1 MFDTHEYVCASIC
14 IHMSIRVRL
23 YASEYVCASI
33 CIHMK
38 TSTRTDSN
46 KCVCTIHMYT
56 ECVCTIHMYTD
67 ALYMVAKT
75 QKMPHLRRSLSA
87 KEPYD

>member
-1 MFDTHEYVCASIC
+1 MYTYEYVCASIC
-14 IHMSIRVRL
+14 IHMNIRVRL
-23 YASEYVCASI
+23 YVSEYVCASI

-56 ECVCTIHMYTD
+56 D

-75 QKMPHLRRSLSA
+75 QKMPHFCRSFSA